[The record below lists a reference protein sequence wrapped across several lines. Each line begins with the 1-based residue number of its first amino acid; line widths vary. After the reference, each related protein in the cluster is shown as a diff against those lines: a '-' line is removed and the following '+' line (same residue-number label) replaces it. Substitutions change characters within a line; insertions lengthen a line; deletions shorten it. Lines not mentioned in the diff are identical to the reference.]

1 MRTREKPLRKRTEA
15 ILEWGVVLGALA
27 TIPLTIAQEAG
38 ANSWV
43 VVGDWIVWVI
53 FLVEYVVMIGL
64 ADNRSAYAK
73 SNLLSVAVIVLSF
86 PALPTVLA
94 LTRLA
99 RLTRLTRIIRVFA
112 VAARG
117 ARALGQVLGRRGF
130 LYVAGVCGIL
140 ILTGAAVMLLA
151 EPDSVPRGYWDAVWW
166 AVVTTT
172 TVGYGDISPVSPLGR
187 VIGVIL
193 MFAGLGLVATLAA
206 SIAAYF
212 VEQDD
217 AEEQA
222 DVEARLTRIEALLQ
236 LLTEGQTRS

>member
-1 MRTREKPLRKRTEA
+1 MRKRIATV
-15 ILEWGVVLGALA
+15 LEWGVVLGALA

-53 FLVEYVVMIGL
+53 FLVEYVVMLGM
-64 ADNRSAYAK
+64 AEDRRTYANR
-73 SNLLSVAVIVLSF
+73 NWLSVAVIVLSF

-99 RLTRLTRIIRVFA
+99 RLTRLTRIVRVFA
-112 VAARG
+112 VTARG

-130 LYVAGVCGIL
+130 LYVVGVCGFL
-140 ILTGAAVMLLA
+140 ILAGAVVLVLI
-151 EPDSVPRGYWDAVWW
+151 EPDTVPGGYWEAVWW

-172 TVGYGDISPVSPLGR
+172 TVGYGDISPISPLGR
-187 VIGVIL
+187 VVGVIL

-206 SIAAYF
+206 STAAYF
-212 VEQDD
+212 VDQDD
-217 AEEQA
+217 AEE
-222 DVEARLTRIEALLQ
+222 EAVVASRLERIEGMLERLTKSR
-236 LLTEGQTRS
+236 TE